1 MHIVTLSFSCGVQDS
16 MFHLHVSTQVALQI
30 ELAGAVRTL
39 EGFATGM
46 KVHVTQQVVHS
57 VEGLPA
63 HLQKPI
69 QELLEVYDA
78 QLYQAEKYRLSGG
91 LQ

>member
-1 MHIVTLSFSCGVQDS
+1 
-16 MFHLHVSTQVALQI
+16 MFHLHVPTQVALQI

-46 KVHVTQQVVHS
+46 KVHVTQQVIHS

-69 QELLEVYDA
+69 
-78 QLYQAEKYRLSGG
+78 R
-91 LQ
+91 

>member
-1 MHIVTLSFSCGVQDS
+1 

-39 EGFATGM
+39 EGFATSM

-57 VEGLPA
+57 VEGLPT

-69 QELLEVYDA
+69 QELLEVHDA
-78 QLYQAEKYRLSGG
+78 QLFQAENTPVGFILAWKISSYPPCT
-91 LQ
+91 